1 MVPQGGSLAKS
12 STSSDRTAKM
22 RVVNVRLP
30 EDMLAE
36 VDTLRKQRRIRA
48 SRNTWFL
55 EAIVEKAQQEK
66 GENLQ
71 RVARPFSGSSVG
83 EDYPT

>member
-1 MVPQGGSLAKS
+1 
-12 STSSDRTAKM
+12 M

-36 VDTLRKQRRIRA
+36 VDTLRKQRRMRV

-55 EAIVEKAQQEK
+55 EAIVEKTRREK
-66 GENLQ
+66 GETLQ
-71 RVARPFSGSSVG
+71 RAARPFSGSSVG
-83 EDYPT
+83 EDYRT

>member
-1 MVPQGGSLAKS
+1 VVPQGGSLAKS

-36 VDTLRKQRRIRA
+36 VDGLRQQRRVKV

-55 EAIVEKAQQEK
+55 EAIVEKTQREK
-66 GENLQ
+66 G
-71 RVARPFSGSSVG
+71 
-83 EDYPT
+83 